1 MYQFLSIFE
10 KENIITLQSPFEAVS
25 AFHGTEGPGRSATL
39 FRPPSQQFL
48 GAQEERRPVLNSA
61 KLSRDAVTVLY
72 STGRYNF

>member
-25 AFHGTEGPGRSATL
+25 AFHSTEGPGRSATL